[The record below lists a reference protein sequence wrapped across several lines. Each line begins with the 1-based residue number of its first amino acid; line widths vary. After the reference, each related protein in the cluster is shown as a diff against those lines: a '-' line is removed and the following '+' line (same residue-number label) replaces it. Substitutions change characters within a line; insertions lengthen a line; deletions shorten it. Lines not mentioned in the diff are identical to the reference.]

1 MFYALNKCINDVDG
15 SFLKN
20 TYTQNLN
27 QIDAIRTMT
36 ELKKYFAVIGNP
48 IHHSLSPQIHA
59 AFAKEAGLL
68 IDYEAVLSPLDQ
80 FEYTVQTLIT
90 KKLSGANVTLPF
102 KKEAYQLASSHS
114 NYAKIAEAV
123 NTIEFKEDQIIG
135 HNTDGIGLVRDL
147 EQNLQMNLKSKKILL
162 IGAGGAA
169 EGVVFSMLEKKP
181 LELALTNR
189 TIEKSNVIRNKMN
202 VYAKSFDVNLNVI
215 EIKKLP
221 YQYFDLIINATSASL
236 SDADLNIDNKVFHES
251 SLAYD
256 MMYGKETAFIKQA
269 KSQASKTSDGLG
281 MLVEQAAEA
290 FYIWHQI
297 KPKTKPVIDLLRKN

>member
-1 MFYALNKCINDVDG
+1 
-15 SFLKN
+15 
-20 TYTQNLN
+20 
-27 QIDAIRTMT
+27 MT

-59 AFAKEAGLL
+59 TFAKDAGLH

-80 FEYTVQTLIT
+80 FKHTVQTLIT

-114 NYAKIAEAV
+114 DCARIAEAV
-123 NTIEFKEDQIIG
+123 NTLEFKQGQIIG

-147 EQNLQMNLKSKKILL
+147 EQNLHANLEGMKILL
-162 IGAGGAA
+162 VGAGGAA
-169 EGVVFSMLEKKP
+169 EGVIYSMLEKKP
-181 LELALTNR
+181 FQLTFTNR
-189 TIEKSNVIRNKMN
+189 TIEKSNAIKNKMN
-202 VYAKSFDVNLNVI
+202 EYAQSFNAHLNVI
-215 EIKKLP
+215 EIAKLP
-221 YQYFDLIINATSASL
+221 YEYFDVIINATSASL
-236 SDADLNIDNKVFHES
+236 SDDDLNIDNKVFHEG

-256 MMYGKETAFIKQA
+256 MMYGKETPFIKQA
-269 KSQASKTSDGLG
+269 QSQNASISNGLG

-297 KPKTKPVIDLLRKN
+297 KPQTKSVIDLLRKN

>member
-1 MFYALNKCINDVDG
+1 VDG
-15 SFLKN
+15 SFFKN

-36 ELKKYFAVIGNP
+36 EPKKHFAVIGNP

-68 IDYEAVLSPLDQ
+68 IDYEAVLSPLDE
-80 FEYTVQTLIT
+80 FKKTINKLILQ
-90 KKLSGANVTLPF
+90 KLSGANITLPF

-123 NTIEFKEDQIIG
+123 NTLEFKEDEIIG

-147 EQNLQMNLKSKKILL
+147 EQNLQVNLAHKKILL

-169 EGVVFSMLEKKP
+169 EGVIYSILEKKP
-181 LELALTNR
+181 TELTLTNR
-189 TIEKSNVIRNKMN
+189 TIEKSKAIQNKMYE
-202 VYAKSFDVNLNVI
+202 YAQSFDVSLNVT
-215 EIKKLP
+215 ELGKLP
-221 YQYFDLIINATSASL
+221 HHYFDVILNATSASL
-236 SDADLNIDNKVFHES
+236 SGTVLAIDNKVFHEG

-256 MMYGKETAFIKQA
+256 MMYGKETNFIKQA
-269 KSQASKTSDGLG
+269 KSKSSQTSDGLG

-290 FYIWHQI
+290 FYIWHHI
-297 KPKTKPVIDLLRKN
+297 KPHTKTVIDLLRKN

>member
-1 MFYALNKCINDVDG
+1 
-15 SFLKN
+15 
-20 TYTQNLN
+20 
-27 QIDAIRTMT
+27 MT

-59 AFAKEAGLL
+59 TFAKDAGLH

-80 FEYTVQTLIT
+80 FKHTVQTLIT

-114 NYAKIAEAV
+114 DYARIAEAV
-123 NTIEFKEDQIIG
+123 NTLEFKQGQIIG

-147 EQNLQMNLKSKKILL
+147 EQNLHANLEGMKILL
-162 IGAGGAA
+162 VGAGGAA
-169 EGVVFSMLEKKP
+169 EGVIYSMLEKKP
-181 LELALTNR
+181 FELTLTNR
-189 TIEKSNVIRNKMN
+189 TIEKSNAIKNKMN
-202 VYAKSFDVNLNVI
+202 EYAQSFNAHLNVI
-215 EIKKLP
+215 EIAKLP
-221 YQYFDLIINATSASL
+221 YEYFDVIINATSASL
-236 SDADLNIDNKVFHES
+236 SDDDLNIDNKVFHEG

-256 MMYGKETAFIKQA
+256 MMYGKETPFIKQA
-269 KSQASKTSDGLG
+269 QSQNASISNGLG

-297 KPKTKPVIDLLRKN
+297 KPQTKSVIDLLRKN